1 MTSTR
6 ADPAMQHGLGS
17 RRQDLTDVLG
27 AAYRRL
33 AADDAAPDAGWSV
46 MVQGCRGGDE
56 RVGRESR
63 CRRSV
68 GCLTGSGL
76 NYRGIQMVTKRRS
89 HAYLT

>member
-1 MTSTR
+1 MG
-6 ADPAMQHGLGS
+6 QGS

-33 AADDAAPDAGWSV
+33 AADADVRTGRGLVSYDGAGLP
-46 MVQGCRGGDE
+46 RGGDE